1 MFLTWLTWSG
11 YVLVAPVL
19 AAAISGVY
27 FVASPRTQPLR
38 NRILASA
45 HGAAIALLYAAAWMV
60 LISGQSSL
68 WLGNLFAFLL
78 LLPLSLIIISFF
90 FYQGPKSVHWL
101 QIINGVCLLWTGF
114 TGIMLVTGESF

>member
-27 FVASPRTQPLR
+27 FVVSPRTQPLR
-38 NRILASA
+38 SRILASA
-45 HGAAIALLYAAAWMV
+45 HGVTIALLYAAAWMV

-68 WLGNLFAFLL
+68 WLGNLFAFSL

-101 QIINGVCLLWTGF
+101 QVINVACLLWTGV